1 MPTSSPTPPPTPAP
15 DASKRRRQPSARLL
29 RELLDR
35 NPQTFFLYDA
45 TAGRVLFVSAAYEKL
60 FPGFARA
67 SATADL
73 PRLLALL
80 PPEDQ
85 DYARHCL
92 RELVAGRFRDDMLLR
107 VQPRPDVPRRWLALQ
122 AQVGRGEAGQVL
134 VSGTVQDVTAEQ
146 EYLRNAD
153 KYMAKKNTTLEIL
166 SHDLAGPFHLLQKMA
181 DAVGEKTEAMQDEQ
195 LQRIVRVMRHTC
207 QDSVNL
213 IRDFVD
219 AEFMDTASV
228 QLKRVRVDL
237 VHNLGQVVETYQQSE
252 HLMNKHFAFRPAQPT
267 LLIEIDNNKFL
278 QVMNNL
284 LSNAIKFT
292 REGGHITVTLEQRPD
307 DVLVTVADDGV
318 GIPAALL
325 PVLFDRFTPARRP
338 GLRGEKTTGLGMHII
353 ETIVQLHQ
361 GHIWVESR
369 ENEGTTFFIRL
380 PSSVEVGAA

>member
-1 MPTSSPTPPPTPAP
+1 MASLPSPAP
-15 DASKRRRQPSARLL
+15 LPEASAPKARRRPPSGRLL

-35 NPQTFFLYDA
+35 NPQTYFVYDA
-45 TAGRVLFVSAAYEKL
+45 TAGQVLFVSAAYDAL
-60 FPGFARA
+60 FPGYARA
-67 SATADL
+67 SVTADL

-85 DYARHCL
+85 QYARHCF
-92 RELVAGRFRDDMLLR
+92 RELVASRLCDDMLLR
-107 VQPRPDVPRRWLALQ
+107 VQPSPDVPRRWLTLR
-122 AQVGRGEAGQVL
+122 AQVGSGPAGQVL

-166 SHDLAGPFHLLQKMA
+166 SHDLAGPFQMLHKLTE
-181 DAVGEKTEAMQDEQ
+181 AVGEKTEALQDEQ
-195 LQRIVRVMRHTC
+195 LQRLLRVMRHTC
-207 QDSVNL
+207 EDSVNL

-219 AEFMDTASV
+219 AEFMDSASV

-252 HLMNKHFAFRPAQPT
+252 HLMNKHFEFRPAQPT

-292 REGGHITVTLEQRPD
+292 AEGGRIVVTLEQRPD

-318 GIPAALL
+318 GIPAHLL

-338 GLRGEKTTGLGMHII
+338 GLRGERSTGLGMHII
-353 ETIVQLHQ
+353 ETIVRLHE
-361 GHIWVESR
+361 GHIWVESQ
-369 ENEGTTFFIRL
+369 EGVGTTFFIRL
-380 PSSVEVGAA
+380 PTSAEVGTA